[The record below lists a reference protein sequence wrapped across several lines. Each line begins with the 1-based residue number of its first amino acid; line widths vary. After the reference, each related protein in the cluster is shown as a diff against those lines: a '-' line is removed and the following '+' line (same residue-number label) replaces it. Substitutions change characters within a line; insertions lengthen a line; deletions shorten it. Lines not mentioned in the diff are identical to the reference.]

1 MPKHLLLFTAFIM
14 NLICYSQSKNFI
26 DQPYI
31 EVSGSADTLV
41 TPNQIFIKIIVS
53 EKDTRNKVSIE
64 ELENKMISAF
74 KAIGVNTETN
84 LVLSDFISNYR
95 FYLLKQKDIIKTKQY
110 LLNVSDAMTA
120 SKIFLLLEDLE
131 ISNVSIEKVEH
142 TEIENIKNICRT
154 RAIENAR
161 NKAIALTKP
170 LFQTIGQAINIS
182 DNETYVDG
190 QLQGKVA
197 GITIRG
203 IRSFSNDKYEAPQIE
218 FEKIKVRQT
227 VNSKFILK

>member
-14 NLICYSQSKNFI
+14 NSICYSQSKNFI

-41 TPNQIFIKIIVS
+41 TPNQIFIKIVIS

-64 ELENKMISAF
+64 ELESKMISSI
-74 KAIGVNTETN
+74 KATGVNTEAN
-84 LVLSDFISNYR
+84 LVLSDFVSNYR

-110 LLNVSDAMTA
+110 ILKVNDAVTA
-120 SKIFLLLEDLE
+120 SKIFLLLEGLE
-131 ISNVSIEKVEH
+131 ISNVSIERVEH
-142 TEIENIKNICRT
+142 SEIESIKNICRT
-154 RAIENAR
+154 KAIENAR

-170 LFQTIGQAINIS
+170 LSQTIGSAINIS
-182 DNETYVDG
+182 DTETYFDG

-197 GITIRG
+197 GIMIRG
-203 IRSFSNDKYEAPQIE
+203 NSSYSAEKYEAPQIE
-218 FEKIKVRQT
+218 FEKIKIRQT